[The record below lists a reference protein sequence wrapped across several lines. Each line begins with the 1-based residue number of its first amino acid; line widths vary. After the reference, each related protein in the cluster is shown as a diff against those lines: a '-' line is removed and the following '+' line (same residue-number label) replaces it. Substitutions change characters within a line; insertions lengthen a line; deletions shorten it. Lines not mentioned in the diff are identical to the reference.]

1 MFQAVGALLLVAGL
15 VPGTAPLAFAS
26 GGHDGEHHSR
36 DTSTSESHDSYPA
49 AESGSSNAAP
59 ESHDSYPAAES
70 GDTRATAYPGNITD
84 DGGGH
89 NDSCSTRGEG
99 GPIPSSA
106 ITSSGGTQ
114 GSTYLTITGV
124 SGWTLDGVAVKG
136 GDAYNWYA
144 AGGMGGQPTESKPWS
159 DLHAPLNASG
169 APAGISHWVACG
181 TPTSPTPP
189 PPTGS
194 PAPPTPTVSVDRSC
208 SAFNV
213 TLAVSSSSGLPA
225 TYVVQTSADDSS
237 WTTQA
242 TVTLTSA
249 APSATVHLGSLSG
262 RVWVRASWSF
272 GGTTRTTSA
281 QESEAPEHCGSTP
294 PSGPPPS
301 GPPPSGPPPSG
312 PPPSGPPQPPTSP
325 SGSLTTTCGSPGSV
339 TVTALS
345 DGGYSSVD
353 WRLVAGST
361 VVTYSPFLGAS
372 YTASA
377 GVVYSLEF
385 STGGESVTVAA
396 SVLAAGSCPASVVG
410 SSTGGLS
417 LTKAVSA
424 GNGPVEIDLDSPTAP
439 VLTYTLTAA
448 ATGAT
453 PQTNVVIT
461 DVVPGSTGA
470 PASGRTTYVDGSAS
484 CLGAGSCTTSYDAG
498 THTLS
503 WHIGDLAGG
512 TSRSVTFQVSVDVP
526 KTVGSL
532 TIVNVGTVTSNQA
545 SAPVQSNVVSTPI
558 TAVLGFKISKP
569 PAGVPGIG
577 LTAAGV
583 LPHTGVDL
591 PLGWSLLVG
600 AVLLGGGGVLLLAE
614 RRIRA
619 RRG

>member
-26 GGHDGEHHSR
+26 GGHDGEHHSS
-36 DTSTSESHDSYPA
+36 DTSTSESGDSHATPD
-49 AESGSSNAAP
+49 
-59 ESHDSYPAAES
+59 SHDSRATAES
-70 GDTRATAYPGNITD
+70 GDNRATAYSGNITD

-89 NDSCSTRGEG
+89 NDSCSTRDG
-99 GPIPSSA
+99 GSQAIPSSA
-106 ITSSGGTQ
+106 ITFSGGTQ

-144 AGGMGGQPTESKPWS
+144 NLGNLPWS

-189 PPTGS
+189 PSTES
-194 PAPPTPTVSVDRSC
+194 SAPPTPTVSVDRTC
-208 SAFNV
+208 SAFDV

-237 WTTQA
+237 WTTRA
-242 TVTLTSA
+242 SVTLSSTDR
-249 APSATVHLGSLSG
+249 SATVHLGSLSG

-361 VVTYSPFLGAS
+361 VVTYSPFRGAS

-558 TAVLGFKISKP
+558 TAVLGFNISKP